1 MVRYEKTDKLRRWHR
16 GGGGF
21 RFTASLTT
29 DPASLGF
36 ISFFSSSHLGCV
48 SAEFALHLFFLLVKG
63 YNVIKF
69 GKF

>member
-1 MVRYEKTDKLRRWHR
+1 MVRYEKTDKRWRRHH

-21 RFTASLTT
+21 LFAASLTT
-29 DPASLGF
+29 DAASLGF
-36 ISFFSSSHLGCV
+36 VIFFSSSHLGCV